1 MKTAINE
8 TTNVQ
13 PLKDTIAIKDLILDR
28 SILNLHMF
36 ASADKTRSAIRHVY
50 FKFKEGALEVVATN
64 GHYMSI
70 LRTDKIKACHSMP
83 DLNKVMNMHRDGV
96 RQSGVIDRPTI
107 PDCAFTLDCD
117 FLASIKP
124 RKSDI
129 VFLDFEIVQQP
140 DKPDLPVTK
149 VKIRV
154 FDPISCQTV
163 EHNNRTGIE
172 IFPDYMAVM
181 PTERLLMP
189 VDEKELPT
197 YHPEPSYSGFTMGL
211 NPQYVGLFGQYC
223 KKSLF
228 TSTSYKWEFFGPQ
241 NPVKITKD
249 LKDIGKDLKE
259 IIFVVMPLRIK

>member
-1 MKTAINE
+1 MKAAINE
-8 TTNVQ
+8 TTNVT
-13 PLKDTIAIKDLILDR
+13 PLQDTIAIKDLILDR
-28 SILNLHMF
+28 SILNLHAF
-36 ASADKTRSAIRHVY
+36 ASSDKTRSGITHVY
-50 FKFKEGALEVVATN
+50 FKFKNGALEVVATN

-83 DLNKVMNMHRDGV
+83 DLNKVLNMHRDGV

-107 PDCAFTLDCD
+107 PDCSFTLDCD

-129 VFLDFEIVQQP
+129 VFLDFEITQRS

-154 FDPISCQTV
+154 FDPTSCNTV
-163 EHNNRTGIE
+163 DHNNRTGIE
-172 IFPDYMAVM
+172 IFPDYNAVM
-181 PTERLLMP
+181 PSEDLLKP
-189 VDEKELPT
+189 LDENSSLKA
-197 YHPEPSYSGFTMGL
+197 FTMGL

-223 KKSLF
+223 KKSLLN
-228 TSTSYKWEFFGPQ
+228 STGYKWEFFGPE

-249 LKDIGKDLKE
+249 LKDLGKDLKE